1 MKHVEVNKEISF
13 PHFKKQ
19 VQIANNIKI
28 TISFDINNQ
37 SLRQKL
43 DKIKQELIENED
55 WESLCEFDSKNTIH
69 LNPKTDAE
77 LINKILLEI
86 EQNPSFFK
94 KIELGYFHPYHTKYI
109 IQENEK
115 LIHALSFVDDS
126 DPREGIKI

>member
-13 PHFKKQ
+13 THFKKQ
-19 VQIANNIKI
+19 LQIANNIKI
-28 TISFDINNQ
+28 TISFDTNNELLLQ
-37 SLRQKL
+37 HI

-55 WESLCEFDSKNTIH
+55 WELLCEFDGKNTIH
-69 LNPKTDAE
+69 LHPKTDAE

-86 EQNPSFFK
+86 EQNPSFLK

-115 LIHALSFVDDS
+115 FTHTLSFVDDK
-126 DPREGIKI
+126 DPRKEVKI